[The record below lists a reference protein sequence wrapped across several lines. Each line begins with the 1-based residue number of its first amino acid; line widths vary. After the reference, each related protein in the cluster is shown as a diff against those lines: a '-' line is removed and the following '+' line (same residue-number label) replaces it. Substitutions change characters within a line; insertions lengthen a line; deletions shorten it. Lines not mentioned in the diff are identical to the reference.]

1 MCLIGGVNWRLYWP
15 NYWSL
20 YLSSV
25 KCQESVESQSIYWLS
40 GVLLSVNRT
49 TNSWS
54 WEHWF
59 CIGNVSLSHSLS
71 IGISCVPVNNW
82 QCLYN
87 SSFSNFVPKAFPFV
101 TRYLSTDTHG
111 NFFAHYTYR
120 LWLISACSD
129 TKSQS
134 IFMYRPT
141 SPSSVGWHTCTGCYI
156 GWESVNSWLTDSS
169 NDSRLRFRPLCQL
182 SVSDKLVI
190 CRQSND
196 WLSTNRL

>member
-1 MCLIGGVNWRLYWP
+1 MSTDVFIDPIIGRYICQV
-15 NYWSL
+15 
-20 YLSSV
+20 SSV
-25 KCQESVESQSIYWLS
+25 KSRSRVSRY
-40 GVLLSVNRT
+40 
-49 TNSWS
+49 
-54 WEHWF
+54 
-59 CIGNVSLSHSLS
+59 IGWVAFYYRSTGLPTVGHES
-71 IGISCVPVNNW
+71 IGSALVMYRWAIRRVLVSAVYQSTTDNACTTLLFPT
-82 QCLYN
+82 
-87 SSFSNFVPKAFPFV
+87 SSQGFSFV

-141 SPSSVGWHTCTGCYI
+141 SPSSVGWHTCTSCYI

>member
-1 MCLIGGVNWRLYWP
+1 MSIDVFIDIIIGRYICQA
-15 NYWSL
+15 
-20 YLSSV
+20 SSV
-25 KCQESVESQSIYWLS
+25 KSRSRVSRY
-40 GVLLSVNRT
+40 
-49 TNSWS
+49 
-54 WEHWF
+54 
-59 CIGNVSLSHSLS
+59 IGWVTFYYRSTGQPTIGHES
-71 IGISCVPVNNW
+71 IGSALVMYRWAIRRVLVSVVYQSTTDNACKT
-82 QCLYN
+82 LF
-87 SSFSNFVPKAFPFV
+87 FSNFVLKAFPFV

-120 LWLISACSD
+120 LWLISASSD

-141 SPSSVGWHTCTGCYI
+141 SPSSVGWQTCTGCYI
-156 GWESVNSWLTDSS
+156 GWESVNSWLTDTS

-190 CRQSND
+190 RRQSND